1 MNILLVEDDRMIADA
16 VEAALRAEHYTVEKV
31 HDGHAADTALAGGE
45 HDLVLLD
52 LGLPRRDGLDVLR
65 RLRARGRKTPVLVIT
80 ARETVRD
87 RIAGLDAGADDYL
100 VKPFATD
107 ELHARV
113 RALLRRSSPTGG
125 AHFSRGNV
133 TIDPATHEAS
143 VDGEPVALSSREW
156 AVLEPMVLR
165 PGVVFSRAQL
175 EDKLYGWKEDI
186 SSNAVEVYV
195 HGVRKKLGAGLIRTV
210 RGLGYVV
217 PRE

>member
-1 MNILLVEDDRMIADA
+1 MLLVEDDRMIADA
-16 VEAALRAEHYTVEKV
+16 VESALLGEHYAVDTVR
-31 HDGHAADTALAGGE
+31 DGQAADTALRTGTY
-45 HDLVLLD
+45 DLVLLD
-52 LGLPRRDGLDVLR
+52 LGLPLSDGLEVLGA
-65 RLRARGRKTPVLVIT
+65 LRARGVKTPVLIVT

-100 VKPFATD
+100 VKPFDTD
-107 ELHARV
+107 ELLARI
-113 RALLRRSSPTGG
+113 RALVRRSAGHAGPVFT
-125 AHFSRGNV
+125 HGNV
-133 TIDPATHEAS
+133 ALNPATREAT
-143 VDGEPVALSSREW
+143 VDGQPVALSSREW

-217 PRE
+217 PR